1 MKKKNILKICGA
13 VIAMPLV
20 LVGCATVSDVIDPAT
35 NKSVYFEE
43 ITNYGGSAMQI
54 GDYLYY
60 GNTYTA
66 VSDAQNFDYA
76 GASREGYLGRIN
88 LSDGV
93 TSDGKA
99 PSGTL
104 ENVNGKLAGYNNQY
118 MFAYQNYLYFTSANE
133 HKDSSNKNYYDRV
146 SVFRVKFNGDD
157 MSELF
162 TTRFDSSSFIKAVEG
177 SDGNGYIVTYSETED
192 RNLASTSQNK
202 IYDVS
207 VMKIGDSLGK
217 HEVVAKNV
225 TSAVVDEGKDSKNK
239 NLFYTKASEKGQST
253 TEVYSLDL
261 ATGKS
266 TKIETRPGSS
276 TTLIAK
282 TNDQLFYSYNY
293 RSSGNEVYKTAL
305 NDFSENEL
313 MVIGAETDKFYAYT
327 SISKVYPVAK
337 GNTLFEGYIFVG
349 DSSLM
354 YYNNRTE
361 SVTRLLASSGFTDIL
376 FVEGDYI
383 YYSTSTEI
391 GRISFKPN
399 AQGEYTSQT
408 LVTMTS
414 IVSGKYAY
422 ANGYI
427 YFYAK
432 YEPVTEYDADGNEI
446 KYETD
451 ESNYMYRIKVGD
463 PEDNVSKYQLVSKNK
478 TMPKIEEDD
487 SEEA

>member
-1 MKKKNILKICGA
+1 MKKKNVIKICGA
-13 VIAMPLV
+13 VLAMPLM
-20 LVGCATVSDVIDPAT
+20 LAGCATVGDVIDPAT
-35 NKSVYFEE
+35 NKSIYFED
-43 ITNYGGSAMQI
+43 ITCFGGSAMQI

-66 VSDAQNFDYA
+66 VSDAQSFDYA
-76 GASREGYLGRIN
+76 GASREGYLARMDISEG
-88 LSDGV
+88 L

-99 PSGTL
+99 PAGTL
-104 ENVNGKLAGYNNQY
+104 ETVNGKLAGYNNQY

-162 TTRFDSSSFIKAVEG
+162 TTRYDESSFIKAVEG

-192 RNLASTSQNK
+192 RSQASSSQNK

-207 VMKIGDSLGK
+207 VMKIGDKLGK
-217 HEVVAKNV
+217 REVVATNV
-225 TSAVVDEGKDSKNK
+225 TSAVVDENKNSKNK
-239 NLFYTKASEKGQST
+239 DLFYAKASEKGQAT

-266 TKIETRPGSS
+266 KQIETRPASS

-282 TNDQLFYSYNY
+282 TNDELFYSYKY
-293 RSSGNEVYKTAL
+293 SSSGNEVYKTDL
-305 NDFSENEL
+305 NGFGENEM

-327 SISKVYPVAK
+327 TIKNVYPVAT

-354 YYNNRTE
+354 YYNNHTE
-361 SVTRLLASSGFTDIL
+361 KATRLLASSGFTDIL
-376 FVEGDYI
+376 FVDGNFI
-383 YYSTSTEI
+383 YYSTDKSI

-399 AQGEYTSQT
+399 TNGEYAPQT
-408 LVTMTS
+408 LVEMTS

-422 ANGYI
+422 VNGYI

-432 YEPVTEYDADGNEI
+432 YEPVTEYDEDGNEI

-478 TMPKIEEDD
+478 TMPKIEEEE
-487 SEEA
+487 SEE